1 MTTPEVTTRTAVDTA
16 TVGLVLVS
24 HSALLAAGA
33 CELASQMA
41 RDVVLK
47 PAGGTEDARLGTSFD
62 VVERAVAA
70 ELDSGCTGV
79 VLLADIGS
87 ARMTAEA
94 VIDMLEDDRV
104 VLAPGPFAEGAVAAA
119 VAAQTGGDLTQVV
132 GAVAA
137 AARQISTEV
146 EESSGSL
153 AQAEEVVAE
162 AAVVEEAEEVVE
174 AAAETTTSSDGP
186 VSAVVTVRNP
196 QGLHARPAAQ
206 LTQLVAGFD
215 ATVTL
220 NDVNAASLLSLM
232 GLGLKA
238 GSDVTV
244 VARGAAAGEALRA
257 VVEAFEDGFGEL

>member
-1 MTTPEVTTRTAVDTA
+1 MTTPDATARTAVGTA

-47 PAGGTEDARLGTSFD
+47 PAGGTDDARLGTSFD

-94 VIDMLEDDRV
+94 VIDMLEDERV

-119 VAAQTGGDLTQVV
+119 VAAQTGGDIAQVV

-137 AARQISTEV
+137 AARQITSELAEAAAEAEV
-146 EESSGSL
+146 EEE
-153 AQAEEVVAE
+153 AEELLEE
-162 AAVVEEAEEVVE
+162 AAVVDEAEELLEE
-174 AAAETTTSSDGP
+174 AAAQE
-186 VSAVVTVRNP
+186 VSAVVAVRNP

-206 LTQLVAGFD
+206 LAQLVAGFD
-215 ATVTL
+215 AQVTL
-220 NDVNAASLLSLM
+220 NGVNAASLLSLM

-238 GSDVTV
+238 GSEVTV
-244 VARGAAAGEALRA
+244 VAEGPAGSEALRA